1 MSENDHWRNWTLEQW
16 QNAFYCEDCGLPMLE
31 IEDEDNKN
39 IGHYQCVYCTWKQDE
54 GDQLRTTARAH
65 EVIIETAH
73 EALTAAG
80 HTAEVDGYIPGAI
93 NELAAEVER
102 LREALEDERTDRQQY
117 EAALSAAGVHVRQNK
132 MFEYEV
138 YLRGEA

>member
-1 MSENDHWRNWTLEQW
+1 MSEYRHMTYGDPRGGTHWDGCDQQHWNCRITLLEAE
-16 QNAFYCEDCGLPMLE
+16 NKRLRSAGFYDAL
-31 IEDEDNKN
+31 
-39 IGHYQCVYCTWKQDE
+39 
-54 GDQLRTTARAH
+54 
-65 EVIIETAH
+65 IETTHDFYDALIETTH
-73 EALTAAG
+73 ESLTAAG

-93 NELAAEVER
+93 NELTAERDALRAEVER

-138 YLRGEA
+138 YLRGEN

>member
-1 MSENDHWRNWTLEQW
+1 MSNYRGMIS
-16 QNAFYCEDCGLPMLE
+16 AGFYAAL
-31 IEDEDNKN
+31 
-39 IGHYQCVYCTWKQDE
+39 
-54 GDQLRTTARAH
+54 
-65 EVIIETAH
+65 IETTH
-73 EALTAAG
+73 ESLAAAG
-80 HTAEVDGYIPGAI
+80 HTAECDGYIPGAI

-138 YLRGEA
+138 YLRGDA